1 MTANTGRT
9 KSSQAKLYAEAFQN
23 VSNKDG
29 YIFGFSKGWIDMELY
44 VNGEY
49 QSVDI
54 GYVKE
59 IKDSSVVVFIVKDG
73 ETEMGVDAVTLD
85 AIQTIIQADE
95 DALIPLDLETKTVIL
110 DGEPTK

>member
-1 MTANTGRT
+1 M
-9 KSSQAKLYAEAFQN
+9 
-23 VSNKDG
+23 D
-29 YIFGFSKGWIDMELY
+29 LY

-59 IKDSSVVVFIVKDG
+59 IKESSVVFIVKNG
-73 ETEMGVDAVTLD
+73 EVEMDVDLVTLD
-85 AIQTIIQADE
+85 VIQTICQADK
-95 DALIPLDLETKTVIL
+95 DALVPLDVETNSVIL

>member
-1 MTANTGRT
+1 M
-9 KSSQAKLYAEAFQN
+9 
-23 VSNKDG
+23 D
-29 YIFGFSKGWIDMELY
+29 LY

-59 IKDSSVVVFIVKDG
+59 IKESSVVFIVKDG
-73 ETEMGVDAVTLD
+73 EVEMVIDPITLD
-85 AIQTIIQADE
+85 AIQTICKADE
-95 DALIPLDLETKTVIL
+95 DALIPLDLETNSVIL

>member
-1 MTANTGRT
+1 M
-9 KSSQAKLYAEAFQN
+9 
-23 VSNKDG
+23 D
-29 YIFGFSKGWIDMELY
+29 LY

-59 IKDSSVVVFIVKDG
+59 IKESSVVFIVKDG
-73 ETEMGVDAVTLD
+73 EVEIDVDPVTLD
-85 AIQTIIQADE
+85 VIKTICMADE
-95 DALIPLDLETKTVIL
+95 EALIPLDMETNSVIL